1 MHDKTATIVTAT
13 SAAVKVSVG
22 SIMRW
27 LLTPEKEM
35 EKIRERER
43 AREREREKGEGDGVL
58 TQHYAKQ
65 TKEIR
70 LSLMLGSSRQKQ
82 MIKEKERKRERE
94 KEEGRGK
101 RWGAVMNE
109 RRC

>member
-43 AREREREKGEGDGVL
+43 ERRRRWSAHTALRQTNKGDPSVVDVGQQQAKANDQGER
-58 TQHYAKQ
+58 
-65 TKEIR
+65 
-70 LSLMLGSSRQKQ
+70 
-82 MIKEKERKRERE
+82 EKERKRE
-94 KEEGRGK
+94 GRGK
-101 RWGAVMNE
+101 GEKMGCSDE
-109 RRC
+109 

>member
-43 AREREREKGEGDGVL
+43 ARERERERRRRWSAHTALRQTNKGDPSVVDVG
-58 TQHYAKQ
+58 QQQAKANDQ
-65 TKEIR
+65 GER
-70 LSLMLGSSRQKQ
+70 
-82 MIKEKERKRERE
+82 EKERKRE
-94 KEEGRGK
+94 GRGK
-101 RWGAVMNE
+101 GEKMGCSDE
-109 RRC
+109 

>member
-1 MHDKTATIVTAT
+1 M
-13 SAAVKVSVG
+13 
-22 SIMRW
+22 
-27 LLTPEKEM
+27 
-35 EKIRERER
+35 
-43 AREREREKGEGDGVL
+43 L

-101 RWGAVMNE
+101 RWGAVINE

>member
-43 AREREREKGEGDGVL
+43 ARERERERRRRWSAHTALRQTNKGDPAVVDVG
-58 TQHYAKQ
+58 QQQAKANDQ
-65 TKEIR
+65 GER
-70 LSLMLGSSRQKQ
+70 
-82 MIKEKERKRERE
+82 EKERKRE
-94 KEEGRGK
+94 GRGK
-101 RWGAVMNE
+101 GEKMG
-109 RRC
+109 CSDK